1 MKTSG
6 FGFRSMNFAAAIVSA
21 CFVLSS
27 CSKENIAPSTSAQ
40 ASEEVAARKAPIRI
54 VRKKIIV
61 VNPDV
66 KPGVRD
72 NGAVVLA
79 DHKIDIDHR
88 DHPGRESAEEEIRT
102 EGLGGMGRSLRDNS
116 IIENH
121 RYPSGNQIHPRTVM
135 PRTDGGKIQVLSKEI
150 ITDES

>member
-1 MKTSG
+1 MKTSA
-6 FGFRSMNFAAAIVSA
+6 FGFRSMSFTAAIVSA

-27 CSKENIAPSTSAQ
+27 CSKENIAPSSSTQ
-40 ASEEVAARKAPIRI
+40 VSEEVAARKAPIRVVRRKI
-54 VRKKIIV
+54 VV

-79 DHKIDIDHR
+79 DYKMDINR
-88 DHPGRESAEEEIRT
+88 KDHPGRESAEEEIWT
-102 EGLGGMGRSLRDNS
+102 DGLGGMGNSMRDRS
-116 IIENH
+116 IIEDH
-121 RYPSGNQIHPRTVM
+121 RCPSGNQAHPRTVM